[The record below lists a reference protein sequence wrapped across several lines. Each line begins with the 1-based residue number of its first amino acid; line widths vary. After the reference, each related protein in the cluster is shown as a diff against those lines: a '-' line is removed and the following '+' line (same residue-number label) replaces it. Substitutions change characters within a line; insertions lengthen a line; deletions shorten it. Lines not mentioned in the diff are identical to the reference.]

1 MIFNKPPDY
10 STAAATVAATPRAF
24 PTSPMISP
32 KLGPPPDEGWSYT
45 SCTCAFQYH
54 ISTGTIEQITSARQI
69 LRADVL
75 GYTMTG
81 LTPDGSPLASL
92 IHRNSDIY
100 VLDVDLP

>member
-1 MIFNKPPDY
+1 MLFDY
-10 STAAATVAATPRAF
+10 ARQRWSKLAEGTPYGWGIRWSADSQYVYF
-24 PTSPMISP
+24 QR
-32 KLGPPPDEGWSYT
+32 PDENPDQPISRVR
-45 SCTCAFQYH
+45 